1 MRIKDLTEG
10 EFTKG
15 FEKGLGTDTG
25 FVKTLKKTF
34 TKSKKQNPLA
44 DIDTSGLKFILRDIL
59 RGNTLDD
66 TQLRTLKSIYSK
78 L

>member
-10 EFTKG
+10 EFSKG

-25 FVKTLKKTF
+25 LGKTF
-34 TKSKKQNPLA
+34 KKVFGKQERKNPLA

-59 RGNTLDD
+59 RGNKLEQA
-66 TQLRTLKSIYSK
+66 QLNTLKSIYSK